1 MGNMI
6 LAASSTKS
14 GGSSAY
20 LLIGLVV
27 LFGLLYFVMIR
38 PQRRRQQQAMQT
50 QRTIEPGARVRTTA
64 GMYATVVAV
73 EDQDVI
79 LEVAPGVEARFMRRA
94 LMDVVPDGTETEYSE
109 APEDVVDDEPE
120 DVADDEPED
129 YADDEPEDVS
139 DDEPEHS
146 EDAPEHTYNTHKEA
160 EDDAATG

>member
-1 MGNMI
+1 MGNVI
-6 LAASSTKS
+6 LAATTTKS

-38 PQRRRQQQAMQT
+38 PQRRRQQQAQQI
-50 QRTIEPGARVRTTA
+50 QRNVEPGARVRTTA

-79 LEVAPGVEARFMRRA
+79 LEIAPGVDARFMRRA
-94 LMDVVPDGTETEYSE
+94 VMDVVPDGTEPEYE
-109 APEDVVDDEPE
+109 A
-120 DVADDEPED
+120 
-129 YADDEPEDVS
+129 EDVS
-139 DDEPEHS
+139 DEEPEDSS
-146 EDAPEHTYNTHKEA
+146 EDAPEHSPETLNEA

>member
-6 LAASSTKS
+6 LAATSSKS
-14 GGSSAY
+14 GGSSAV
-20 LLIGLVV
+20 LLLGLVV
-27 LFGLLYFVMIR
+27 LFGVLYFVMIR

-50 QRTIEPGARVRTTA
+50 QRNIEPGARVRTTA

-94 LMDVVPDGTETEYSE
+94 IMDVVPDGTETEYSE

-120 DVADDEPED
+120 DVADDEPQD
-129 YADDEPEDVS
+129 S
-139 DDEPEHS
+139 SEHAP
-146 EDAPEHTYNTHKEA
+146 EDAPKRRSEA

>member
-6 LAASSTKS
+6 LAATASKS

-27 LFGLLYFVMIR
+27 LFGVLYFVMIR
-38 PQRRRQQQAMQT
+38 PQRNRQRQAQQT
-50 QRTIEPGARVRTTA
+50 QRDVGPGARVRTTA

-79 LEVAPGVEARFMRRA
+79 LEVAPGVEVRYMRRA
-94 LMDVVPDGTETEYSE
+94 IMDVVPDGTEPDYSTG
-109 APEDVVDDEPE
+109 APGDP
-120 DVADDEPED
+120 
-129 YADDEPEDVS
+129 S
-139 DDEPEHS
+139 Q
-146 EDAPEHTYNTHKEA
+146 TYDGS

>member
-1 MGNMI
+1 MGNEI
-6 LAASSTKS
+6 LAASGKS

-27 LFGLLYFVMIR
+27 LFGLLYFVTIR
-38 PQRRRQQQAMQT
+38 PQRRRQQAAQQT
-50 QRTIEPGARVRTTA
+50 QRNVEPGARVRTTA

-94 LMDVVPDGTETEYSE
+94 IMDVVPDSTETEYSE
-109 APEDVVDDEPE
+109 APEDPEDVVDDEPE
-120 DVADDEPED
+120 DVADDEPQD
-129 YADDEPEDVS
+129 S
-139 DDEPEHS
+139 S
-146 EDAPEHTYNTHKEA
+146 EDAPEHTPKTRSEA

>member
-1 MGNMI
+1 MGNVI
-6 LAASSTKS
+6 LAATSSKS

-27 LFGLLYFVMIR
+27 LFGVLYFVMIR

-50 QRTIEPGARVRTTA
+50 QRNVEPGVRVRTTA

-94 LMDVVPDGTETEYSE
+94 IMDVVPDGTETEYSE
-109 APEDVVDDEPE
+109 APEDVADDEPE

-129 YADDEPEDVS
+129 S
-139 DDEPEHS
+139 SEHAP
-146 EDAPEHTYNTHKEA
+146 EDAPKRRSEA

>member
-6 LAASSTKS
+6 LAATSSKS

-27 LFGLLYFVMIR
+27 LFGVLYFVTIR
-38 PQRRRQQQAMQT
+38 PQRRRQQQAQQT
-50 QRTIEPGARVRTTA
+50 QREITPGVRVRTTA

-94 LMDVVPDGTETEYSE
+94 IMDVVPEDTGQDFTAE
-109 APEDVVDDEPE
+109 APEDPSESFDE
-120 DVADDEPED
+120 
-129 YADDEPEDVS
+129 S
-139 DDEPEHS
+139 
-146 EDAPEHTYNTHKEA
+146 
-160 EDDAATG
+160 EDDATNR

>member
-1 MGNMI
+1 MGNVI
-6 LAASSTKS
+6 LAASTKS
-14 GGSSAY
+14 GGSSSF
-20 LLIGLVV
+20 LLIGLVA

-38 PQRRRQQQAMQT
+38 PQRRRQQQAQQT
-50 QRTIEPGARVRTTA
+50 QRNVEPGARVRTTA

-94 LMDVVPDGTETEYSE
+94 IMDVVPDGTETEYSE

-120 DVADDEPED
+120 DVADDEPQD
-129 YADDEPEDVS
+129 S
-139 DDEPEHS
+139 S
-146 EDAPEHTYNTHKEA
+146 EDAPEHTPKTRSEA